1 MTKFLQTLFPI
12 DANFVGRPLMER
24 VSSRYTTRRIIPTSW
39 EKNEIVHGK
48 NLIVLGL
55 ESSRSY
61 EIERIFTRVTAT
73 L

>member
-24 VSSRYTTRRIIPTSW
+24 VSSRYTTRRNIPTGW

-55 ESSRSY
+55 ESRRSY
-61 EIERIFTRVTAT
+61 EIERIFTGVTAT
-73 L
+73 